1 MDVGEVSTTADEAVY
16 EAHAA
21 EVTRF
26 ACTLVG
32 PDDAADVATEA
43 FLRVTA
49 SKVWAEA
56 RDPRALWFRAVVYES
71 GSWSRAAHRRRAREV
86 RAAAATRAEAAPADG
101 DPEVAA
107 ALDLLPLQQR
117 AVVVLTYWL
126 DLDPAS
132 VAQVL
137 GVSDGT
143 VRKQLARARA
153 RLKEALS

>member
-1 MDVGEVSTTADEAVY
+1 MDVGEVSSAVDEAVY

-26 ACTLVG
+26 ASTLVG
-32 PDDAADVATEA
+32 RDDAADVATDA

-49 SKVWAEA
+49 SKVWVEA
-56 RDPRALWFRAVVYES
+56 RDPRALWFRAVVFEAS
-71 GSWSRAAHRRRAREV
+71 SWWRSAHRRRAREA
-86 RAAAATRAEAAPADG
+86 RASLGRTETPPPEG

-107 ALDLLPLQQR
+107 ALDQLPLQQR

-126 DLDPAS
+126 DLDTAS
-132 VAQVL
+132 VAHLL